1 MTTLI
6 TFNKKKKVG
15 VVYFAKRKILRKF
28 SFDKKKY
35 KLIKNE
41 FQGQGW
47 YQSRQKIIFNTPRFI
62 TKKSKDYIDL
72 PIILGNKKNFWN
84 YLGENYYEAEL
95 TIKHYKK
102 IWPQKKIVPSHGDLT
117 FSNII
122 FTKNDGP
129 IIIDWENFLV
139 KKMNWGFDLSYFLIS
154 TIALPSIFHKD
165 ERIKTKEL
173 ILVEKLWKVAF
184 ASKKYKY
191 LNKPVS
197 FLKSNFGITFILRD
211 RYDYFP
217 NLLSKYKIDQIN
229 EALKFTF

>member
-84 YLGENYYEAEL
+84 TLQYFLVVHSSYRRFFYLGY
-95 TIKHYKK
+95 
-102 IWPQKKIVPSHGDLT
+102 
-117 FSNII
+117 
-122 FTKNDGP
+122 
-129 IIIDWENFLV
+129 
-139 KKMNWGFDLSYFLIS
+139 
-154 TIALPSIFHKD
+154 SIH
-165 ERIKTKEL
+165 
-173 ILVEKLWKVAF
+173 
-184 ASKKYKY
+184 
-191 LNKPVS
+191 N
-197 FLKSNFGITFILRD
+197 
-211 RYDYFP
+211 
-217 NLLSKYKIDQIN
+217 
-229 EALKFTF
+229 